1 MIHRLRTCNPPPSYM
16 DTFTFILLLLTM
28 GLLIVFFVLCLFFI
42 HLLLSFILIMFILF
56 SFTHTVFY
64 ARSSISTLPALHLL
78 QYPLL
83 FEEGKVKIGFL
94 FNSILLYE
102 MCDVYLYRPFSIYLI
117 YLYIISVYTPNIIS
131 SF

>member
-1 MIHRLRTCNPPPSYM
+1 
-16 DTFTFILLLLTM
+16 
-28 GLLIVFFVLCLFFI
+28 
-42 HLLLSFILIMFILF
+42 MFILF

-117 YLYIISVYTPNIIS
+117 YLYIIFVYTPNIIS

>member
-1 MIHRLRTCNPPPSYM
+1 M

-28 GLLIVFFVLCLFFI
+28 GLLIVFFVLCLFYTFAP
-42 HLLLSFILIMFILF
+42 LLHTYHVYPFF